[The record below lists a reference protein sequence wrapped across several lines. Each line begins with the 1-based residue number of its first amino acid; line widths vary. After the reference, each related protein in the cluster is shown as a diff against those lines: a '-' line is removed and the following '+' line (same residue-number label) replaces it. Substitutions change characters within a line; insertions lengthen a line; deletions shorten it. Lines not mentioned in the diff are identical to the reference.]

1 MGNKVFI
8 SHASRDYRDSNGK
21 IIEGNAI
28 SQIIKVLD
36 DNNIERWIDESGL
49 VSAKGWCE
57 QLKEA
62 IDECNIVLF
71 VSSHNA
77 NRSDNTANEISYAY
91 EHKKHIIPLRLDC
104 SPYHKAI
111 ELNLSR
117 LHYLKF
123 YEDKNKALRNLIST
137 IKDIH
142 TPIIL
147 NYNEIHIPLISDE
160 KVINGEKPSLL
171 IKDIFISQSIQKC
184 YNSFKTLLKIY
195 SCSSSDLNSYLEEL
209 LKIEGTLNSDVRRSM
224 IVDIIADL
232 TNKDY
237 KFNRFELIIYYV
249 FLMFLYHYINDHVMV
264 KKIQEKI
271 AGTKFKRTFIERNGD
286 DINDIVDGTVKA
298 ALFVGSVAA
307 MLTGKGSLGR
317 AGAAGLKTNE
327 KIKCVK
333 GQTEI
338 QQIEKDFEA
347 LKRLMLSI
355 KFQ

>member
-1 MGNKVFI
+1 M
-8 SHASRDYRDSNGK
+8 
-21 IIEGNAI
+21 
-28 SQIIKVLD
+28 
-36 DNNIERWIDESGL
+36 
-49 VSAKGWCE
+49 
-57 QLKEA
+57 
-62 IDECNIVLF
+62 
-71 VSSHNA
+71 
-77 NRSDNTANEISYAY
+77 
-91 EHKKHIIPLRLDC
+91 
-104 SPYHKAI
+104 
-111 ELNLSR
+111 
-117 LHYLKF
+117 
-123 YEDKNKALRNLIST
+123 
-137 IKDIH
+137 
-142 TPIIL
+142 
-147 NYNEIHIPLISDE
+147 
-160 KVINGEKPSLL
+160 L

-237 KFNRFELIIYYV
+237 KFNRFELIIYYI